1 MDDNTPNDS
10 ASAADSARP
19 RRAPPTIDLAASEVT
34 PPGAGKAGRAKW
46 SFASFRWPSMA
57 AMAPLLAAAVTGALA
72 AGLVIAGISA
82 FRWLGDTAQPMA
94 QAESNASA
102 IAGLS
107 SRLAALEGRFPQAP
121 ADSALPGRFDALEK
135 SFFLLR
141 SELTKE
147 SARADKLAAELEA
160 AKAVSSSPTA
170 SPDLVAIE
178 ERLSQ
183 IERTTRG
190 QGDGSAQS
198 VNGPADD
205 IALRR
210 LVVASMLDI
219 SVRQGEPFAATLAA
233 AKALA
238 GEPEALKPLEDF
250 ARSGLPNP
258 ASLTRELLN
267 LVPKLSPPAEETS
280 TIGTGVV
287 DRLKASASKLVR
299 IERTDVTGSD
309 RGAIVGRITAAALR
323 NDLADARR
331 EMEQLSPPDR
341 EVAQGWLDKV
351 KERDAALAAA
361 HHFANEAMAVFAKP
375 AP

>member
-10 ASAADSARP
+10 ASSPDSGRP
-19 RRAPPTIDLAASEVT
+19 RRAPPTIDLEASEVT
-34 PPGAGKAGRAKW
+34 QPGAGKAGRARW

-57 AMAPLLAAAVTGALA
+57 AMAPLLTAAVTGALA

-82 FRWLGDTAQPMA
+82 FRWLGETTQPTV
-94 QAESNASA
+94 QEESNASA
-102 IAGLS
+102 IEGLS
-107 SRLAALEGRFPQAP
+107 SRLAALEGRPSRAA
-121 ADSALPGRFDALEK
+121 ADPALPGRFDALEK
-135 SFFLLR
+135 SVFLLR

-147 SARADKLAAELEA
+147 HARSDKLAAELEA
-160 AKAVSSSPTA
+160 AKGAPSSATS
-170 SPDLVAIE
+170 SPDLAAIE

-183 IERTTRG
+183 IERSTRG
-190 QGDGSAQS
+190 QNDGSAQS

-210 LVVASMLDI
+210 VVVASMLDI
-219 SVRQGEPFAATLAA
+219 SVRQGEPFAAKLAA

-238 GEPEALKPLEDF
+238 RDPEALKPLEDF
-250 ARSGLPNP
+250 AISGVPNP

-267 LVPKLSPPAEETS
+267 LVPKLSSPAQETS
-280 TIGTGVV
+280 TTGAGVV

-309 RGAIVGRITAAALR
+309 RGAIVGRITTAALR

-331 EMEQLSPPDR
+331 EVEQLSPSDR

-361 HHFANEAMAVFAKP
+361 HHFANEAMAVLAKP

>member
-34 PPGAGKAGRAKW
+34 QPGAGKAGRAKW

-57 AMAPLLAAAVTGALA
+57 AMAPLLTAAVTGALA

-82 FRWLGDTAQPMA
+82 FRWLGDTNQPMA

-102 IAGLS
+102 IEELS
-107 SRLAALEGRFPQAP
+107 SRLAALEGRSSRAA
-121 ADSALPGRFDALEK
+121 ADPVLPGRLDALEK

-147 SARADKLAAELEA
+147 HARADKLAAELEA
-160 AKAVSSSPTA
+160 AKAVPS
-170 SPDLVAIE
+170 SPDLAEVE

-183 IERTTRG
+183 IERATGRR
-190 QGDGSAQS
+190 GDGNAQS

-205 IALRR
+205 TALRR

-219 SVRQGEPFAATLAA
+219 SVRQGEPFAAKLAA

-250 ARSGLPNP
+250 ASSGVPNP

-280 TIGTGVV
+280 TIGAGVV

-299 IERTDVTGSD
+299 IERTGVTGSD

-331 EMEQLSPPDR
+331 EVEQLSPPDR

-351 KERDAALAAA
+351 KERDAALAAS
-361 HHFANEAMAVFAKP
+361 HHFANEAMAVLAKP
-375 AP
+375 TP